1 MKRSACSVSP
11 QLEDIPPDVWTEDKG
26 AGPSSPADRLGVS
39 RRPPL
44 KNRDQ
49 LTVRQQTAASN
60 QTDNMKD

>member
-1 MKRSACSVSP
+1 MKRSVCSVSP

-44 KNRDQ
+44 KQRPADS
-49 LTVRQQTAASN
+49 QTTNSCFKPN
-60 QTDNMKD
+60 